1 MLQSLESPSF
11 AKSGN
16 YFVINNPVS
25 VSHVTPSTLK
35 TVLHEL
41 ITISKVYEDVK
52 CMTEALVDR
61 AGTVV
66 QRLKYEAENLLS

>member
-1 MLQSLESPSF
+1 M
-11 AKSGN
+11 
-16 YFVINNPVS
+16 
-25 VSHVTPSTLK
+25 SHVTPSTLK

-41 ITISKVYEDVK
+41 IAISKVYEDVK

>member
-1 MLQSLESPSF
+1 M
-11 AKSGN
+11 
-16 YFVINNPVS
+16 
-25 VSHVTPSTLK
+25 SHVTPSTLK

-41 ITISKVYEDVK
+41 IAISKVCEDVK